1 MYEERANDA
10 AVMFP
15 YRYVVQDANG
25 YFHGSTQEISL
36 VMAVCLLVYYI
47 LMFTAYVLYYNYTC
61 QCLSVFGRIY
71 QKKQDEK
78 M

>member
-1 MYEERANDA
+1 MSEERANDP

-15 YRYVVQDANG
+15 HRYVVQDAYG

-47 LMFTAYVLYYNYTC
+47 LMFMAYCSIIIHVNAFSIWKDLPEEA
-61 QCLSVFGRIY
+61 G
-71 QKKQDEK
+71 
-78 M
+78 